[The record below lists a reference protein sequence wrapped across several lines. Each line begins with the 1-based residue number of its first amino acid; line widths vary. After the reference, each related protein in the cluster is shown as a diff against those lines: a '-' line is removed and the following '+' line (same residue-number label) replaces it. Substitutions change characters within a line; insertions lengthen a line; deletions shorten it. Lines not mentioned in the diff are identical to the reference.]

1 MATSS
6 FLRTVPCLLSL
17 PCSRGTCGLERQTHR
32 GGIFKIKNRKLRSHT
47 EHSEQWMRQNQAHC
61 WGLHVSQGRCCP
73 QGGDLPTAPPE
84 TFSCTERLCQLEKL
98 KTEAHVLLHFIII
111 IFFMPSYAPKTHNQ
125 DCAEQ
130 EQPQAPLQELRLPR
144 ELTGTVLESPI
155 LPFPSHYFYDS
166 FLP

>member
-1 MATSS
+1 MLLFFQMWLPPVFSEP
-6 FLRTVPCLLSL
+6 FPVLLSL

-111 IFFMPSYAPKTHNQ
+111 IFFMPSYAPKTHNK
-125 DCAEQ
+125 DWRRAG
-130 EQPQAPLQELRLPR
+130 AA
-144 ELTGTVLESPI
+144 TGTPAGAKAA
-155 LPFPSHYFYDS
+155 P
-166 FLP
+166 

>member
-47 EHSEQWMRQNQAHC
+47 KHSAQWVRQNQAHC

-73 QGGDLPTAPPE
+73 QGGDLPTAPLE

-98 KTEAHVLLHFIII
+98 KSEARVLLHFI
-111 IFFMPSYAPKTHNQ
+111 FFIPIYAPRTHSQDQHGAGAAAGTTAGAEAAPGANR
-125 DCAEQ
+125 DCAGE
-130 EQPQAPLQELRLPR
+130 
-144 ELTGTVLESPI
+144 
-155 LPFPSHYFYDS
+155 YDFTFS
-166 FLP
+166 LSLLL